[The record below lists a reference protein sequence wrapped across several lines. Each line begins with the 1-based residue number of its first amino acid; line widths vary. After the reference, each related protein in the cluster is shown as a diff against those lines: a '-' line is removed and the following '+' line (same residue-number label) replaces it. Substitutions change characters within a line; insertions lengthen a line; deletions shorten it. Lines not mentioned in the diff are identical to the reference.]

1 MSGIYIHIPYC
12 KQACHYCDFHFSTSM
27 KTKNEMIDCIVKEMD
42 IRESEFSKKID
53 SLYIGGGTP
62 SLMTNLELET
72 IFNGLEKKMSIGD
85 IKEITIEINPEDL
98 ISEKLEFYKEIG
110 INRLSIG
117 IQSMNNN
124 ILKWMNRS
132 HDTNQVINGLNNT
145 KVAGFE
151 NINLDFIYGTPK
163 NLSRDYKSE
172 LLEILKFNPTHLSCY
187 HLTIED
193 GTYFGHLEK
202 NKKIKRI
209 EDDIS
214 QQEFRWISEKLK
226 SKNYQ
231 HYEISNFAVQ
241 GKESFHNSNY
251 WNQSSYIGLG
261 PGAHSF
267 RNSTRRWNISN
278 NRLYIKNIKAGIPY
292 FEQEVLSP
300 YDIVNEKIMLGLRTL
315 NGLDKD
321 YVFSIV
327 PQALKEGIESKLNTF
342 LKDEILLSTNNII
355 SMNPEKWLL
364 SEYVSRELFILKE

>member
-42 IRESEFSKKID
+42 IRKSEFSKKID
-53 SLYIGGGTP
+53 SVYIGGGTP
-62 SLMTNLELET
+62 SVMTNLELET
-72 IFNGLEKKMSIGD
+72 IFNGLEKKISISD

-98 ISEKLEFYKEIG
+98 INEKLEFYYEIG

-132 HDTNQVINGLNNT
+132 HNKNQIINGLNT
-145 KVAGFE
+145 VKEIGYE
-151 NINLDFIYGTPK
+151 NISLDFIYGTPK
-163 NLSRDYKSE
+163 NLTRDIKDE

-202 NKKIKRI
+202 KRKIKRI
-209 EDDIS
+209 EDDVS
-214 QQEFRWISEKLK
+214 QKEFQWISEKLK

-231 HYEISNFAVQ
+231 HYEISNFALQ
-241 GKESFHNSNY
+241 GKQSFHNSNY

-278 NRLYIKNIKAGIPY
+278 NRLYVKNIKAGVPY

-300 YDIVNEKIMLGLRTL
+300 YDLVNEKIMLGLRTL
-315 NGLDKD
+315 NGLDKN
-321 YVFSIV
+321 YIFSIV
-327 PQALKEGIESKLNTF
+327 PQSIKDEIESKLNTF
-342 LKDEILLSTNNII
+342 LKDEILISTNNII

>member
-72 IFNGLEKKMSIGD
+72 IFNGLEKKISIGD
-85 IKEITIEINPEDL
+85 IKEITIEINPEDI

-117 IQSMNNN
+117 VQSMNNN

-145 KVAGFE
+145 KIAGFE

-321 YVFSIV
+321 HVFSIV
-327 PQALKEGIESKLNTF
+327 PKAIKEGIESKLNTF

>member
-42 IRESEFSKKID
+42 IRKSEFSKKID
-53 SLYIGGGTP
+53 SVYIGGGTP
-62 SLMTNLELET
+62 SVMTNLELET
-72 IFNGLEKKMSIGD
+72 IFNGLEKKISISD

-98 ISEKLEFYKEIG
+98 INEKLEFYNEIG

-132 HDTNQVINGLNNT
+132 HNKNQIINGLNT
-145 KVAGFE
+145 VKEIGYE
-151 NINLDFIYGTPK
+151 NISLDFIYGTPK
-163 NLSRDYKSE
+163 NLIRDIKDE

-202 NKKIKRI
+202 KRKIKRI
-209 EDDIS
+209 EDDVS
-214 QQEFRWISEKLK
+214 QKEFQWISEKLK

-231 HYEISNFAVQ
+231 HYEISNFALQ
-241 GKESFHNSNY
+241 GKQSFHNSNY

-278 NRLYIKNIKAGIPY
+278 NRLYIKNIKAGVPY

-300 YDIVNEKIMLGLRTL
+300 YDLVNEKIMLGLRTL
-315 NGLDKD
+315 NGLDKN
-321 YVFSIV
+321 YIFSIV
-327 PQALKEGIESKLNTF
+327 PQSIKDEIESKLNTF
-342 LKDEILLSTNNII
+342 LKDEILISTNNII

>member
-42 IRESEFSKKID
+42 IRESEFSKKND
-53 SLYIGGGTP
+53 SIYIGGGTP
-62 SLMTNLELET
+62 SLMTNLELDT
-72 IFNGLEKKMSIGD
+72 IFNGLEKKISIGD
-85 IKEITIEINPEDL
+85 IKEVTIEINPEDL
-98 ISEKLEFYKEIG
+98 ISEKLKFYKEIG

-132 HDTNQVINGLNNT
+132 HDTNQVINGLNNA
-145 KVAGFE
+145 KNAGFE
-151 NINLDFIYGTPK
+151 NISLDFIYGTPK
-163 NLSRDYKSE
+163 NLSRDYKAE

-202 NKKIKRI
+202 KREIKRI
-209 EDDIS
+209 EDDVS
-214 QQEFRWISEKLK
+214 QEEFRWISEKLK
-226 SKNYQ
+226 SINYQ

-261 PGAHSF
+261 PGAHSY

-292 FEQEVLSP
+292 FEEEVLSS

-321 YVFSIV
+321 HVFSIV
-327 PQALKEGIESKLNTF
+327 PQPIKDEIESKLNTF
-342 LKDEILLSTNNII
+342 LKDEILICSNNII
-355 SMNPEKWLL
+355 SMNTEKWLL

>member
-42 IRESEFSKKID
+42 IRKSEFSKIID
-53 SLYIGGGTP
+53 SVYIGGGTP
-62 SLMTNLELET
+62 SVMTNLELET
-72 IFNGLEKKMSIGD
+72 IFNGLEKKISISD

-98 ISEKLEFYKEIG
+98 INEKLEFYNEIG

-132 HDTNQVINGLNNT
+132 HNKNQIINGLNT
-145 KVAGFE
+145 VKEIGYE
-151 NINLDFIYGTPK
+151 NISLDFIYGTPK
-163 NLSRDYKSE
+163 NLTRDIKDE

-202 NKKIKRI
+202 KRKIKRI
-209 EDDIS
+209 EDDVS
-214 QQEFRWISEKLK
+214 QKEFQWISEKLK

-231 HYEISNFAVQ
+231 HYEISNFALQ
-241 GKESFHNSNY
+241 GKQSFHNSNY

-278 NRLYIKNIKAGIPY
+278 NRLYIKNIKAGVPY

-300 YDIVNEKIMLGLRTL
+300 YDLVNEKIMLGLRTL
-315 NGLDKD
+315 NGLDKN
-321 YVFSIV
+321 YIFSIV
-327 PQALKEGIESKLNTF
+327 PQSVKDEIESKLNTF
-342 LKDEILLSTNNII
+342 LKDEILISTNNII

>member
-27 KTKNEMIDCIVKEMD
+27 KNKKEMIDCIVKEMD
-42 IRESEFSKKID
+42 IRKGEFSKKID
-53 SLYIGGGTP
+53 SVYIGGGTP
-62 SLMTNLELET
+62 SVMNNLELET
-72 IFNGLEKKMSIGD
+72 IFNGLEKKISIGD

-98 ISEKLEFYKEIG
+98 TSEKLEFYKEIG

-132 HDTNQVINGLNNT
+132 HDKNQIINGLYT
-145 KVAGFE
+145 VKEVGFE
-151 NINLDFIYGTPK
+151 NISLDFIYGTPE
-163 NLSRDYKSE
+163 NLSRDYKDE
-172 LLEILKFNPTHLSCY
+172 LLEIIKFNPAHLSCY

-202 NKKIKRI
+202 KSKIKRI
-209 EDDIS
+209 EDDVS
-214 QQEFRWISEKLK
+214 QKEFQWISEKLK

-231 HYEISNFAVQ
+231 HYEISNFALQ
-241 GKESFHNSNY
+241 GKQSFHNSNY

-278 NRLYIKNIKAGIPY
+278 NRLYMKNIKAGVPY

-300 YDIVNEKIMLGLRTL
+300 YDLVNEKIMLGLRTL

-321 YVFSIV
+321 YIFSIV
-327 PQALKEGIESKLNTF
+327 PRSIKEVIESKLNTF
-342 LKDEILLSTNNII
+342 LKDEILISTNNII

>member
-72 IFNGLEKKMSIGD
+72 IFNGLEKKISIGD

-214 QQEFRWISEKLK
+214 QQEFLWISEKLK

-231 HYEISNFAVQ
+231 HYEISNFAIQ

-321 YVFSIV
+321 HVFSIV
-327 PQALKEGIESKLNTF
+327 PKAIKEGIESKLNTF

>member
-124 ILKWMNRS
+124 VLKWMNRS
-132 HDTNQVINGLNNT
+132 HDTSQVINGLNNT

-202 NKKIKRI
+202 KKKIKRI
-209 EDDIS
+209 EDDVS
-214 QQEFRWISEKLK
+214 QGEFRWISEKLK

-321 YVFSIV
+321 HVFSIV
-327 PQALKEGIESKLNTF
+327 PQAIKEGIESKLNTF

>member
-12 KQACHYCDFHFSTSM
+12 KQACHYCDFHFSTTM
-27 KTKNEMIDCIVKEMD
+27 KTKNVMIDCIVKEMD
-42 IRESEFSKKID
+42 IRKSEFSKKID
-53 SLYIGGGTP
+53 SVYIGGGTP
-62 SLMTNLELET
+62 SVMTNLELET
-72 IFNGLEKKMSIGD
+72 IFNGLEKKISISD

-98 ISEKLEFYKEIG
+98 INEKLEFYNEIG

-132 HDTNQVINGLNNT
+132 HNKNQIINGLNT
-145 KVAGFE
+145 VKEIGYE
-151 NINLDFIYGTPK
+151 NISLDFIYGTPK
-163 NLSRDYKSE
+163 NLTRDIKDE

-202 NKKIKRI
+202 KRKIKRI

-214 QQEFRWISEKLK
+214 QKEFQWISEKLK

-231 HYEISNFAVQ
+231 HYEISNFALQ
-241 GKESFHNSNY
+241 GKQSFHNSNY

-278 NRLYIKNIKAGIPY
+278 NRLYIKNIKAGVPY

-300 YDIVNEKIMLGLRTL
+300 YDLVNEKIMLGLRTL
-315 NGLDKD
+315 NGLDKN
-321 YVFSIV
+321 YIFSIV
-327 PQALKEGIESKLNTF
+327 PQSVKDEIESKLNTF
-342 LKDEILLSTNNII
+342 LKDEILISTNNII

>member
-12 KQACHYCDFHFSTSM
+12 KQACHYCDFHFSTTM

-42 IRESEFSKKID
+42 IRKSEFSKKID
-53 SLYIGGGTP
+53 SVYIGGGTP
-62 SLMTNLELET
+62 SVMTNLELET
-72 IFNGLEKKMSIGD
+72 IFNGLEKKISISD

-98 ISEKLEFYKEIG
+98 INEKLEFYNEIG

-132 HDTNQVINGLNNT
+132 HNKNQIINGLNT
-145 KVAGFE
+145 VKEIGYE
-151 NINLDFIYGTPK
+151 NISLDFIYGTPK
-163 NLSRDYKSE
+163 NLTRDIKDE

-202 NKKIKRI
+202 KRKIERI

-214 QQEFRWISEKLK
+214 QKEFQWISEKLK

-231 HYEISNFAVQ
+231 HYEISNFALQ
-241 GKESFHNSNY
+241 GKQSFHNSNY

-278 NRLYIKNIKAGIPY
+278 NRLYIKNIKAGVPY

-300 YDIVNEKIMLGLRTL
+300 YDLVNEKIMLGLRTL
-315 NGLDKD
+315 NGLDKN
-321 YVFSIV
+321 YIFSIV
-327 PQALKEGIESKLNTF
+327 PQSIKDEIESKLNTF
-342 LKDEILLSTNNII
+342 LKDEILISTNDII

>member
-27 KTKNEMIDCIVKEMD
+27 KTKKEMIDCIVKEMD
-42 IRESEFSKKID
+42 IRKGEFSKKID
-53 SLYIGGGTP
+53 SVYIGGGTP
-62 SLMTNLELET
+62 SVMNNLELET
-72 IFNGLEKKMSIGD
+72 IFNGLEKKISIGD

-98 ISEKLEFYKEIG
+98 TSEKLEFYKEIG

-132 HDTNQVINGLNNT
+132 HDKNQIINGLYT
-145 KVAGFE
+145 VKEVGFE
-151 NINLDFIYGTPK
+151 NISLDFIYGTPE
-163 NLSRDYKSE
+163 NLSRDYKDE
-172 LLEILKFNPTHLSCY
+172 LLEIIKFNPAHLSCY

-202 NKKIKRI
+202 KSKIKRI
-209 EDDIS
+209 EDDVS
-214 QQEFRWISEKLK
+214 QKEFQWISEKLK

-231 HYEISNFAVQ
+231 HYEISNFALQ
-241 GKESFHNSNY
+241 GKQSFHNSNY

-278 NRLYIKNIKAGIPY
+278 NRLYMKNIKAGVPY

-300 YDIVNEKIMLGLRTL
+300 YDLVNEKIMLGLRTL

-321 YVFSIV
+321 YIFSIV
-327 PQALKEGIESKLNTF
+327 PRSIKEVIESKLNTF
-342 LKDEILLSTNNII
+342 LKDEILISTNNII

>member
-42 IRESEFSKKID
+42 IRESEFSKKND
-53 SLYIGGGTP
+53 SIYIGGGTP

-72 IFNGLEKKMSIGD
+72 IFNGLEKKISIGD
-85 IKEITIEINPEDL
+85 IKEVTIEINPEDL
-98 ISEKLEFYKEIG
+98 ISEKLKFYKEIG

-132 HDTNQVINGLNNT
+132 HDTNQVINGLN
-145 KVAGFE
+145 KAKDAGFE
-151 NINLDFIYGTPK
+151 NISLDFIYGTPK
-163 NLSRDYKSE
+163 NLSRDYKAE

-202 NKKIKRI
+202 KRKIKKI
-209 EDDIS
+209 EDDVS
-214 QQEFRWISEKLK
+214 QEEFRWISEKLK

-261 PGAHSF
+261 PGAHSY

-278 NRLYIKNIKAGIPY
+278 NRLYIKNMKAGIPY

-300 YDIVNEKIMLGLRTL
+300 YDLVNEKIMLGLRTL
-315 NGLDKD
+315 NGLDKNQI
-321 YVFSIV
+321 FSIV
-327 PQALKEGIESKLNTF
+327 PQAIKDEIESKLNTF
-342 LKDEILLSTNNII
+342 LKDEILISNNNII
-355 SMNPEKWLL
+355 SMNTEKWLL

>member
-72 IFNGLEKKMSIGD
+72 IFNGLEKKISIGD

-124 ILKWMNRS
+124 ILKWMNRI
-132 HDTNQVINGLNNT
+132 HDTNQVISGLNNT
-145 KVAGFE
+145 KDAGFE

-163 NLSRDYKSE
+163 KISRDYKSE

-202 NKKIKRI
+202 KKKIKKI
-209 EDDIS
+209 EDDAS

-267 RNSTRRWNISN
+267 SNSTRRWNISN
-278 NRLYIKNIKAGIPY
+278 NKLYIKNIKAGIPY
-292 FEQEVLSP
+292 FEQEALSP

-321 YVFSIV
+321 HVFSIV
-327 PQALKEGIESKLNTF
+327 PQALKEAFESKLNTF
-342 LKDEILLSTNNII
+342 LKDEILLSTDNII

-364 SEYVSRELFILKE
+364 LEYVSRELFILKE

>member
-12 KQACHYCDFHFSTSM
+12 KQACHYCDFHFSTTM
-27 KTKNEMIDCIVKEMD
+27 KTKNVMIDCIVKEMD
-42 IRESEFSKKID
+42 IRKSEFSKKID
-53 SLYIGGGTP
+53 SVYIGGGTP
-62 SLMTNLELET
+62 SVMTNLELET
-72 IFNGLEKKMSIGD
+72 IFNGLEKKISISD

-98 ISEKLEFYKEIG
+98 INEKLEFYNEIG

-132 HDTNQVINGLNNT
+132 HNKNQIINGLNT
-145 KVAGFE
+145 VKEIGYE
-151 NINLDFIYGTPK
+151 NISLDFIYGTPK
-163 NLSRDYKSE
+163 NLTRDIKDE

-202 NKKIKRI
+202 KRKIKRI

-214 QQEFRWISEKLK
+214 QKEFQWISEKLK

-231 HYEISNFAVQ
+231 HYEISNFALQ
-241 GKESFHNSNY
+241 GKQSFHNSNY

-278 NRLYIKNIKAGIPY
+278 NRLYIQNIKAGVPY

-300 YDIVNEKIMLGLRTL
+300 YDLVNEKIMLGLRTL
-315 NGLDKD
+315 NGLDKN
-321 YVFSIV
+321 YIFSIV
-327 PQALKEGIESKLNTF
+327 PQSVKDEIESKLNTF
-342 LKDEILLSTNNII
+342 LKDEILISTNNII

>member
-42 IRESEFSKKID
+42 IRKSEFSKKID
-53 SLYIGGGTP
+53 SVYIGGGTP
-62 SLMTNLELET
+62 SVMTNLELET
-72 IFNGLEKKMSIGD
+72 IFNGLEKKISISD

-98 ISEKLEFYKEIG
+98 INEKLEFYNEIG

-132 HDTNQVINGLNNT
+132 HNKNQIINGLNT
-145 KVAGFE
+145 VKEIGYE
-151 NINLDFIYGTPK
+151 NISLDFIYGTPK
-163 NLSRDYKSE
+163 NLTRDYKAE

-202 NKKIKRI
+202 KRKIKRI
-209 EDDIS
+209 EDDVS
-214 QQEFRWISEKLK
+214 QKEFQWISEKLK

-231 HYEISNFAVQ
+231 HYEISNFALQ
-241 GKESFHNSNY
+241 GKQSFHNSNY

-278 NRLYIKNIKAGIPY
+278 NRLYIKNIKAGVPY

-300 YDIVNEKIMLGLRTL
+300 YDLVNEKIMLGLRTL
-315 NGLDKD
+315 NGLDKN
-321 YVFSIV
+321 YIFSIV
-327 PQALKEGIESKLNTF
+327 PQSIKDEIESKLNTF
-342 LKDEILLSTNNII
+342 LKDEILISTNNII

>member
-278 NRLYIKNIKAGIPY
+278 NRLYIKNIKAGIPF
-292 FEQEVLSP
+292 FEKEVLSP

-315 NGLDKD
+315 NGLDKEH
-321 YVFSIV
+321 VFSIV
-327 PQALKEGIESKLNTF
+327 PKAIKEGIESKLNTF

>member
-12 KQACHYCDFHFSTSM
+12 KQACHYCDFHFSTTM

-42 IRESEFSKKID
+42 IRKSEFSKKID
-53 SLYIGGGTP
+53 SVYIGGGTP
-62 SLMTNLELET
+62 SVMTNLELET
-72 IFNGLEKKMSIGD
+72 IFNGLEKKISISD

-98 ISEKLEFYKEIG
+98 INEKLEFYNEIG

-132 HDTNQVINGLNNT
+132 HNKNQIINGLNT
-145 KVAGFE
+145 VKEIGYE
-151 NINLDFIYGTPK
+151 NISLDFIYGTPK
-163 NLSRDYKSE
+163 NLTRDIKDE

-202 NKKIKRI
+202 KRKIKRI
-209 EDDIS
+209 EDDVS
-214 QQEFRWISEKLK
+214 QQEFQWISEKLK

-231 HYEISNFAVQ
+231 HYEISNFALQ
-241 GKESFHNSNY
+241 GKQSFHNSNY
-251 WNQSSYIGLG
+251 CNQSSYIGLG

-278 NRLYIKNIKAGIPY
+278 NRLYIQNIKAGVPY

-300 YDIVNEKIMLGLRTL
+300 YDLVNEKIMLGLRTL
-315 NGLDKD
+315 NGLDKN
-321 YVFSIV
+321 YIFSIV
-327 PQALKEGIESKLNTF
+327 PQSVKDEIESKLNTF
-342 LKDEILLSTNNII
+342 LKDEILISTNNII

>member
-202 NKKIKRI
+202 KKKIKRI
-209 EDDIS
+209 EDDVS
-214 QQEFRWISEKLK
+214 QEEFLWISEKLK

-321 YVFSIV
+321 HVFSIV
-327 PQALKEGIESKLNTF
+327 PQAIKEGIESKLNTF

>member
-1 MSGIYIHIPYC
+1 
-12 KQACHYCDFHFSTSM
+12 
-27 KTKNEMIDCIVKEMD
+27 
-42 IRESEFSKKID
+42 
-53 SLYIGGGTP
+53 
-62 SLMTNLELET
+62 MTNLELET
-72 IFNGLEKKMSIGD
+72 IFNGLEKKISISD

-98 ISEKLEFYKEIG
+98 INEKLEFYNEIG

-132 HDTNQVINGLNNT
+132 HNKNQIINGLNT
-145 KVAGFE
+145 VKEIGYE
-151 NINLDFIYGTPK
+151 NISLDFIYGTPK
-163 NLSRDYKSE
+163 NLTRDYKAE

-202 NKKIKRI
+202 KRKIKRI
-209 EDDIS
+209 EDDVS
-214 QQEFRWISEKLK
+214 QKEFQWISEKLK

-231 HYEISNFAVQ
+231 HYEISNFALQ
-241 GKESFHNSNY
+241 GKQSFHNSNY

-267 RNSTRRWNISN
+267 RNSKRRWNISN
-278 NRLYIKNIKAGIPY
+278 NRLYIKNIKAGVPY

-300 YDIVNEKIMLGLRTL
+300 YDLVNEKIMLGLRTL
-315 NGLDKD
+315 NGLDKN
-321 YVFSIV
+321 YIFSIV
-327 PQALKEGIESKLNTF
+327 PQSIKDEIERKLNMF
-342 LKDEILLSTNNII
+342 LKDEIIISTNNII

>member
-42 IRESEFSKKID
+42 IRENEFSKKIN
-53 SLYIGGGTP
+53 SVYIGGGTP

-72 IFNGLEKKMSIGD
+72 IFNGLEKKISIGN
-85 IKEITIEINPEDL
+85 IKEVTIEINPEDL
-98 ISEKLEFYKEIG
+98 INEKLDFYKEIG

-117 IQSMNNN
+117 IQSMNNK

-132 HDTNQVINGLNNT
+132 HDTSQVINGLNNT
-145 KVAGFE
+145 KDAGFE
-151 NINLDFIYGTPK
+151 NISLDFIYGTPK
-163 NLSRDYKSE
+163 NLSRDYKAE

-193 GTYFGHLEK
+193 GTYFKHLEK
-202 NKKIKRI
+202 KREIKRI
-209 EDDIS
+209 EDDVS
-214 QQEFRWISEKLK
+214 QEEFLWISEKLK

-251 WNQSSYIGLG
+251 WNQSAYIGLG

-278 NRLYIKNIKAGIPY
+278 NRLYIKNMKAGIPY
-292 FEQEVLSP
+292 FEQEVLSH
-300 YDIVNEKIMLGLRTL
+300 YDLVNEKIMLGLRTL
-315 NGLDKD
+315 NGFDKNHL
-321 YVFSIV
+321 FSIV
-327 PQALKEGIESKLNTF
+327 NQAKKDEVASKIDTF
-342 LKDEILLSTNNII
+342 LKDEILISTNNII

-364 SEYVSRELFILKE
+364 SDYVSRELFILNA

>member
-42 IRESEFSKKID
+42 IRKSEFSKKID
-53 SLYIGGGTP
+53 SVYIGGGTP
-62 SLMTNLELET
+62 SVMTNLELET
-72 IFNGLEKKMSIGD
+72 IFNGLEKKISISD

-98 ISEKLEFYKEIG
+98 INEKLEFYYEIG

-132 HDTNQVINGLNNT
+132 HNKNQIINGLNT
-145 KVAGFE
+145 VKEIGYE
-151 NINLDFIYGTPK
+151 NISLDFIYGTPK
-163 NLSRDYKSE
+163 NLTRNYKAE

-202 NKKIKRI
+202 KRKIKRI
-209 EDDIS
+209 EDDVS
-214 QQEFRWISEKLK
+214 QKEFQWISEKLK

-231 HYEISNFAVQ
+231 HYEISNFAFQ
-241 GKESFHNSNY
+241 GKQSFHNSNY

-278 NRLYIKNIKAGIPY
+278 NRLYIKNIKTGVPF

-300 YDIVNEKIMLGLRTL
+300 YDLVNEKIMLGLRTL
-315 NGLDKD
+315 NGLDKN
-321 YVFSIV
+321 YIFSIV
-327 PQALKEGIESKLNTF
+327 PQSIKDEIESKLNTF
-342 LKDEILLSTNNII
+342 LKDEIIISTNNII

>member
-42 IRESEFSKKID
+42 IRKSEFSKKID
-53 SLYIGGGTP
+53 SVYIGGGTP
-62 SLMTNLELET
+62 SVMTNLELET
-72 IFNGLEKKMSIGD
+72 IFNGLEKKISISD

-98 ISEKLEFYKEIG
+98 INEKLEFYNEIG

-132 HDTNQVINGLNNT
+132 HNKNQIINGLNT
-145 KVAGFE
+145 VKEIGYE
-151 NINLDFIYGTPK
+151 NISLDFIYGTPK
-163 NLSRDYKSE
+163 NLTRDIKDE

-202 NKKIKRI
+202 KRKIERI
-209 EDDIS
+209 EDDVS
-214 QQEFRWISEKLK
+214 QKEFQWISEKLK

-231 HYEISNFAVQ
+231 HYEISNFALQ
-241 GKESFHNSNY
+241 GKQSFHNSNY

-278 NRLYIKNIKAGIPY
+278 NRLYIKNIKAGVPY

-300 YDIVNEKIMLGLRTL
+300 YDLVNEKIMLGLRTL
-315 NGLDKD
+315 NGLDKN
-321 YVFSIV
+321 YIFSIV
-327 PQALKEGIESKLNTF
+327 PQSIKDEIDSKLNTF
-342 LKDEILLSTNNII
+342 LKDGILISTNNII

>member
-12 KQACHYCDFHFSTSM
+12 KQACHYCDFHFSTTM

-42 IRESEFSKKID
+42 IRKSEFSKKID
-53 SLYIGGGTP
+53 SVYIGGGTP
-62 SLMTNLELET
+62 SVMTNLELET
-72 IFNGLEKKMSIGD
+72 IFNGLEKKNSISD

-98 ISEKLEFYKEIG
+98 INEKLEFYNEIG

-132 HDTNQVINGLNNT
+132 HNKNQIINGLNT
-145 KVAGFE
+145 VKEIGYE
-151 NINLDFIYGTPK
+151 NISLDFIYGTPK
-163 NLSRDYKSE
+163 NLTRDIKDE

-202 NKKIKRI
+202 KRKIKRI

-214 QQEFRWISEKLK
+214 QKEFQWISEKLK

-231 HYEISNFAVQ
+231 HYEISNFALQ
-241 GKESFHNSNY
+241 GKQSFHNSNY

-278 NRLYIKNIKAGIPY
+278 NRLYIKNIKAGVPY

-300 YDIVNEKIMLGLRTL
+300 YDLVNEKIMLGLRTL
-315 NGLDKD
+315 NGLDKN
-321 YVFSIV
+321 YIFSIV
-327 PQALKEGIESKLNTF
+327 PQSIKDEIESKLNTF
-342 LKDEILLSTNNII
+342 LKDEILISTNNII

>member
-27 KTKNEMIDCIVKEMD
+27 KTKNEMIDCIVKEME

-53 SLYIGGGTP
+53 SIYIGGGTP

-72 IFNGLEKKMSIGD
+72 IFNGLEKKMSIDD
-85 IKEITIEINPEDL
+85 IKEITIEINPEDI

-117 IQSMNNN
+117 VQSMNNN

-145 KVAGFE
+145 KIAGFE

-163 NLSRDYKSE
+163 NLSRDYMSE

-209 EDDIS
+209 EDNIS

-321 YVFSIV
+321 HVFSIV
-327 PQALKEGIESKLNTF
+327 PQDIKEEIESKLNTF

>member
-27 KTKNEMIDCIVKEMD
+27 KTKKEMIDCIVKEMD
-42 IRESEFSKKID
+42 IRKSEFSKKID
-53 SLYIGGGTP
+53 SVYIGGGTP
-62 SLMTNLELET
+62 SVMTNLELET
-72 IFNGLEKKMSIGD
+72 IFNGLEKKISISD

-98 ISEKLEFYKEIG
+98 INEKLEFYNEIG

-132 HDTNQVINGLNNT
+132 HNKNQIINGLNT
-145 KVAGFE
+145 VKEIGYE
-151 NINLDFIYGTPK
+151 NISLDFIYGTPK
-163 NLSRDYKSE
+163 NLTRDIKDE

-202 NKKIKRI
+202 KRKIKRI

-214 QQEFRWISEKLK
+214 QKEFQWISEKLK

-231 HYEISNFAVQ
+231 HYEISNFALQ
-241 GKESFHNSNY
+241 GKQSFHNSNY

-278 NRLYIKNIKAGIPY
+278 NRLYIKNIKAGVPY

-300 YDIVNEKIMLGLRTL
+300 YDLVNEKIMLGLRTL
-315 NGLDKD
+315 NGLDKN
-321 YVFSIV
+321 YIFSIV
-327 PQALKEGIESKLNTF
+327 PQSVKDEIESKLNTF
-342 LKDEILLSTNNII
+342 LKDEILISTNNII

>member
-72 IFNGLEKKMSIGD
+72 IFNGLEKKISIGD

-124 ILKWMNRS
+124 VLKWMNRS
-132 HDTNQVINGLNNT
+132 HDTNQVIDGLNNT
-145 KVAGFE
+145 KDAGFE
-151 NINLDFIYGTPK
+151 NISLDFIYGTPE
-163 NLSRDYKSE
+163 NLSRDYKAE
-172 LLEILKFNPTHLSCY
+172 LLEILKFSPTHLSCY

-202 NKKIKRI
+202 KRKIKRI
-209 EDDIS
+209 EDDVS

-226 SKNYQ
+226 SENYQ
-231 HYEISNFAVQ
+231 HYEISNFAVH

-251 WNQSSYIGLG
+251 WNQSNYIGLG

-278 NRLYIKNIKAGIPY
+278 NRLYIKNIKAGLPY

-300 YDIVNEKIMLGLRTL
+300 NDLVNEEIMLGLRTL

-321 YVFSIV
+321 HLLSIV
-327 PQALKEGIESKLNTF
+327 PQLIKDEIESKLNMF
-342 LKDEILLSTNNII
+342 LKDEILISTNNII

-364 SEYVSRELFILKE
+364 SEYVSRELFILNE

>member
-12 KQACHYCDFHFSTSM
+12 KQACHYCDFHFSTSVNS
-27 KTKNEMIDCIVKEMD
+27 KNEMIDCIVKEMD
-42 IRESEFSKKID
+42 VRESEFSKEID
-53 SLYIGGGTP
+53 SVYIGGGTP

-72 IFNGLEKKMSIGD
+72 IFNGLEKKISIGD

-98 ISEKLEFYKEIG
+98 ISEKLGFYKEIG

-132 HDTNQVINGLNNT
+132 HDTNQVINGLNNA
-145 KVAGFE
+145 KDAGFE
-151 NINLDFIYGTPK
+151 NISLDFIYGTPK

-202 NKKIKRI
+202 KREIKRI
-209 EDDIS
+209 EDDVS
-214 QQEFRWISEKLK
+214 QEEFLWISEKLK
-226 SKNYQ
+226 SKNYK

-267 RNSTRRWNISN
+267 SNNTRRWNISN
-278 NRLYIKNIKAGIPY
+278 NRLYIKNMKAGIPY

-300 YDIVNEKIMLGLRTL
+300 YDLVNEKIMLGLRTL

-321 YVFSIV
+321 DIFNIV
-327 PQALKEGIESKLNTF
+327 PLAIKEVIESKLNTF
-342 LKDEILLSTNNII
+342 LKDEILISTNNII

>member
-42 IRESEFSKKID
+42 IRKSEFSKKID
-53 SLYIGGGTP
+53 SVYIGGGTP
-62 SLMTNLELET
+62 SVMTNLELET
-72 IFNGLEKKMSIGD
+72 IFNGLEKKISISD

-98 ISEKLEFYKEIG
+98 INEKLEFYYEIG

-132 HDTNQVINGLNNT
+132 HNKNQIINGLNT
-145 KVAGFE
+145 VKEIGYE
-151 NINLDFIYGTPK
+151 NISLDFIYGTPK
-163 NLSRDYKSE
+163 NLTRDYKAE

-193 GTYFGHLEK
+193 RTYFGHLEK
-202 NKKIKRI
+202 KRKIKRI
-209 EDDIS
+209 EDDVS
-214 QQEFRWISEKLK
+214 QKEFQWISEKLK

-231 HYEISNFAVQ
+231 HYEISNFALQ
-241 GKESFHNSNY
+241 GKQSFHNSNY

-278 NRLYIKNIKAGIPY
+278 NRLYIKNIKAGAPY

-300 YDIVNEKIMLGLRTL
+300 YDLVNEKIMLGLRTL
-315 NGLDKD
+315 NGLDKN
-321 YVFSIV
+321 YIFSIV
-327 PQALKEGIESKLNTF
+327 PQSIKDEIERKLNTF
-342 LKDEILLSTNNII
+342 LKDEILISTNNII

>member
-42 IRESEFSKKID
+42 IRKSEFSKKID
-53 SLYIGGGTP
+53 SVYIGGGTP
-62 SLMTNLELET
+62 SVMTNLELET
-72 IFNGLEKKMSIGD
+72 IFNELEKKISISD

-98 ISEKLEFYKEIG
+98 INEKLEFYYEIG

-117 IQSMNNN
+117 IQSMNND

-132 HDTNQVINGLNNT
+132 HNKNQIINGLNT
-145 KVAGFE
+145 VKEIGYE
-151 NINLDFIYGTPK
+151 NISLDFIYGTPK
-163 NLSRDYKSE
+163 NLTRDYKAE

-193 GTYFGHLEK
+193 GTYFGHLEEK
-202 NKKIKRI
+202 RKIKRI
-209 EDDIS
+209 EDDVS
-214 QQEFRWISEKLK
+214 QKEFQWISEKLK

-231 HYEISNFAVQ
+231 HYEISNFALQ
-241 GKESFHNSNY
+241 GKQSFHNSNY

-278 NRLYIKNIKAGIPY
+278 NRLYIKNIKAGVPY

-300 YDIVNEKIMLGLRTL
+300 YDLVNEKIMLGLRTL
-315 NGLDKD
+315 NGLDKN
-321 YVFSIV
+321 YIFSIV
-327 PQALKEGIESKLNTF
+327 PQSIKDEIESKLNTF
-342 LKDEILLSTNNII
+342 LKDEILISTNNII

>member
-27 KTKNEMIDCIVKEMD
+27 NTKNEMIDYIVKEMD
-42 IRESEFSKKID
+42 IRENEFSKEIN

-62 SLMTNLELET
+62 SLMTNSELET
-72 IFNGLEKKMSIGD
+72 IFNGLENKISIGD

-132 HDTNQVINGLNNT
+132 HDTIQVINGLNNT
-145 KVAGFE
+145 KDAGFE
-151 NINLDFIYGTPK
+151 NISLDFIYGTPK
-163 NLSRDYKSE
+163 NLSRDYKAE
-172 LLEILKFNPTHLSCY
+172 LLEILKFNPAHLSCY

-202 NKKIKRI
+202 KREIKRI
-209 EDDIS
+209 EDDVS

-267 RNSTRRWNISN
+267 KNSTRRWNISN
-278 NRLYIKNIKAGIPY
+278 NRLYIKNIKAGIPC
-292 FEQEVLSP
+292 FEQEFLSP

-315 NGLDKD
+315 NGLDKNHL
-321 YVFSIV
+321 FSII
-327 PQALKEGIESKLNTF
+327 PQPVKNEVERKLNTF
-342 LKDEILLSTNNII
+342 FKDKILISNENII

>member
-42 IRESEFSKKID
+42 IRKSEFSKKID
-53 SLYIGGGTP
+53 SVYIGGGTP
-62 SLMTNLELET
+62 SVMTNLELET
-72 IFNGLEKKMSIGD
+72 IFNGLEKKISISD
-85 IKEITIEINPEDL
+85 LKEITIEINPEDL
-98 ISEKLEFYKEIG
+98 INEKLEFYNEIG

-132 HDTNQVINGLNNT
+132 HNKNQIINGLNT
-145 KVAGFE
+145 VKEIGYE
-151 NINLDFIYGTPK
+151 NISLDFIYGTPK
-163 NLSRDYKSE
+163 NLTRDIKDE

-193 GTYFGHLEK
+193 GTYFEHLEK
-202 NKKIKRI
+202 KRKIKRI
-209 EDDIS
+209 EDDVS
-214 QQEFRWISEKLK
+214 QKEFQWISEKLK

-231 HYEISNFAVQ
+231 HYEISNFALQ
-241 GKESFHNSNY
+241 GKQSFHNSNY

-278 NRLYIKNIKAGIPY
+278 NRLYIKNIKAGLPY
-292 FEQEVLSP
+292 FDQEILSP
-300 YDIVNEKIMLGLRTL
+300 YDLVNEKIMLGLRTL
-315 NGLDKD
+315 NGLDKN
-321 YVFSIV
+321 YIFSIV
-327 PQALKEGIESKLNTF
+327 PQSIKDEIESKLNTF
-342 LKDEILLSTNNII
+342 LKDEILICTNNII

>member
-12 KQACHYCDFHFSTSM
+12 KKACHYCDFHLSTSI
-27 KTKNEMIDCIVKEMD
+27 KTNNEMIDCIVKEMD
-42 IRESEFSKKID
+42 IRKSEFSKKID
-53 SLYIGGGTP
+53 SVYIGGGTP
-62 SLMTNLELET
+62 SVMTNLELET
-72 IFNGLEKKMSIGD
+72 IFNGLEKKISISD

-98 ISEKLEFYKEIG
+98 INEKLEFYNEIG

-132 HDTNQVINGLNNT
+132 HNKNQIINGLNT
-145 KVAGFE
+145 VKEIGYE
-151 NINLDFIYGTPK
+151 NISLDFIYGTPK
-163 NLSRDYKSE
+163 NLTRDIKDE

-202 NKKIKRI
+202 KRKIKRI
-209 EDDIS
+209 EDDVS
-214 QQEFRWISEKLK
+214 QKEFQWISEKLK

-231 HYEISNFAVQ
+231 HYEISNFALQ
-241 GKESFHNSNY
+241 GKQSFHNSNY

-278 NRLYIKNIKAGIPY
+278 NRLYIKNIKAGVPY

-300 YDIVNEKIMLGLRTL
+300 YDLVNEKIMLGLRTL
-315 NGLDKD
+315 NGLDKN
-321 YVFSIV
+321 YIFSIV
-327 PQALKEGIESKLNTF
+327 PQSIKDEIDSKLNTF
-342 LKDEILLSTNNII
+342 LKDGILISTNNII

>member
-321 YVFSIV
+321 HVFSIV

>member
-278 NRLYIKNIKAGIPY
+278 NRLYIKNIKAGIPF

-300 YDIVNEKIMLGLRTL
+300 YEIVNEKIMLGLRTL

-321 YVFSIV
+321 HVFSIV
-327 PQALKEGIESKLNTF
+327 PQAIKEGIESKLNTF

>member
-85 IKEITIEINPEDL
+85 IKEITIEINPEDI

-321 YVFSIV
+321 HVFSIV
-327 PQALKEGIESKLNTF
+327 PKAIKEGIESKLNTF